1 MKNITFLA
9 IICLIAT
16 VSYSQWTEQT
26 TFPQSPKLN
35 CVSVGIG
42 GTEGWVGCDSGAV
55 LYTSN
60 SGTNWYYRNNTV
72 IGNKCIHVISSMPG
86 PFFFNF
92 VTGKALCSAVL
103 SDTTYIYRTADSGNN
118 WAIVY
123 QKPGCIRA
131 IIMIDTLNG
140 FVLGDPVG
148 GRWTILKT
156 TNGGINFDSLYSPP
170 QQIGSELGNY
180 GSFVFGRIPFDSLL
194 MFGTNSGRIYRT
206 TNGGHNWDTISMTFQ
221 NILTVQLGTLY
232 ESTQLN
238 PIGYA
243 AGSGAAVTTNYG
255 ATWTPLSL
263 PGSGNITSFHTEL
276 GWGGIACYSRGS
288 VIYSSTNYT
297 TPFTVQYTSPNGGN
311 YAQIS
316 LSVFQFEGGFRG
328 GWGVKDNGTLSRYYV
343 LWGGIQKISSL
354 TPKEFSLSQNF
365 PNPFNPK
372 TTIKYDIA
380 KLGDVKLIIYDILG
394 REITTLVNEPLQPGT
409 YETEWDA
416 SNYPSGVY
424 FYKLIN
430 PDYTETKKMV
440 LIK

>member
-1 MKNITFLA
+1 MKKIIFLA
-9 IICLIAT
+9 IICLITT

-42 GTEGWVGCDSGAV
+42 GTEGWVGCDSGAI

-72 IGNKCIHVISSMPG
+72 MGNKSIHVISSMPS
-86 PFFFNF
+86 PFLVNF

-103 SDTTYIYRTADSGNN
+103 SDTTYIYRTTNSGDN
-118 WAIVY
+118 WSIVY

-131 IIMIDTLNG
+131 IIMMDTLNG
-140 FVLGDPVG
+140 YALGDPVS
-148 GRWTILKT
+148 GRWTILRT

-170 QQIGSELGNY
+170 LQIGNELANY

-206 TNGGHNWDTISMTFQ
+206 TNGGHNWDTISITFQ
-221 NILTVQLGTLY
+221 NILTVKLGTLS
-232 ESTQLN
+232 ESSQLN

-243 AGSGAAVTTNYG
+243 AGSSAAMTTDYG
-255 ATWTPLSL
+255 ATWTPISL
-263 PGSGNITSFHTEL
+263 PGSGNITSFHTE
-276 GWGGIACYSRGS
+276 WGGLSFYSRGS
-288 VIYSSTNYT
+288 MIYSTTNYT

-311 YAQIS
+311 YLQIS

-328 GWGVKDNGTLSRYYV
+328 GWAVKDNRTLSRYYV
-343 LWGGIQKISSL
+343 LWGGIQKIGSL
-354 TPKEFSLSQNF
+354 TPKEFSLSQNY
-365 PNPFNPK
+365 PNPFNPI
-372 TTIKYDIA
+372 TMINFQIA
-380 KLGDVKLIIYDILG
+380 KSGEVKLIVFDILG
-394 REITTLVNEPLQPGT
+394 RKIATLVNEQLQPGT
-409 YETEWDA
+409 FEAEWDA
-416 SNYPSGVY
+416 SNNSSGVY
-424 FYKLIN
+424 FYKLIT
-430 PDYTETKKMV
+430 PEFTETRKMV